1 MPTERSHALI
11 TDPDV
16 RYTAIRFV
24 LLIGVLSFFADFT
37 YEGSRSILGPY
48 LNALGATG
56 TIVGIV
62 TGFGELLGYGLR
74 LVSGRLADATR
85 KFWPITI
92 VGYVVQMVSV
102 PALALTGSL
111 QTAAALIVL
120 ERIGKAIRNPPRD
133 VMLSHAARQVGGFG
147 LVFGIHE
154 AMDQFGAMFG
164 PLLVAFVL
172 ARHGSYHESFTVL
185 LVPAAINLLFV
196 AIARALYPRPQ
207 DLESSPTQISGEGLP
222 KIFWIY
228 LVGVALVAA
237 GFADY
242 PLIAYHFGKT
252 HTVPSEWIAVFYAV
266 AMAVSGTGSLAF
278 GRLFDR
284 FGFKV
289 LVVLTLVAALFAPL
303 VFLGGFW
310 TALIGAAIWGVGI
323 GVHESIIPAAVA
335 PMVPVQRR
343 ASAFGLFTAGYGLSW
358 FLGSAAIGILY
369 DASLPATIG
378 FCVVTQLSAI
388 PIFIIVGR
396 HQNEDS
402 FR

>member
-1 MPTERSHALI
+1 MAPTSTILDETYKIAI
-11 TDPDV
+11 TRFDD
-16 RYTAIRFV
+16 RIR
-24 LLIGVLSFFADFT
+24 
-37 YEGSRSILGPY
+37 
-48 LNALGATG
+48 
-56 TIVGIV
+56 
-62 TGFGELLGYGLR
+62 
-74 LVSGRLADATR
+74 
-85 KFWPITI
+85 
-92 VGYVVQMVSV
+92 
-102 PALALTGSL
+102 
-111 QTAAALIVL
+111 
-120 ERIGKAIRNPPRD
+120 
-133 VMLSHAARQVGGFG
+133 VGGMA
-147 LVFGIHE
+147 E
-154 AMDQFGAMFG
+154 
-164 PLLVAFVL
+164 VAGFDL
-172 ARHGSYHESFTVL
+172 SLSPKR
-185 LVPAAINLLFV
+185 
-196 AIARALYPRPQ
+196 RATLEMVVGDLYPRGG
-207 DLESSPTQISGEGLP
+207 DLSRASFWTGLRPATPDGTPAVGATSSPNLFLNTGHGTLGWTMACGSGRYLADLMASRMPQISGEGLP

-310 TALIGAAIWGVGI
+310 TALIGAAIWGVGF